1 MRKSYNNV
9 LTPSLLG
16 GGGLNNTTVCLK
28 ENNNYDVKSLRD

>member
-9 LTPSLLG
+9 LTPSLL